1 MEGKEGDFLLVVNKG
16 VPVAFS
22 MNMNWKSK
30 LSIFIICVSVV
41 AISLGCG
48 ESSLKNPVEPE
59 TNPNESTPAPQ
70 KPTITINISKS
81 TAAPG
86 ESVKITATV
95 SAINGSKLM
104 LNWVNTTGYGEL
116 SNISQNSVIWTAP
129 NNSIGEV
136 RVEVI
141 QLIVT
146 IISHVISV
154 KESGVDTNTNIETVT
169 KTIPITIN
177 D

>member
-1 MEGKEGDFLLVVNKG
+1 
-16 VPVAFS
+16 
-22 MNMNWKSK
+22 MNWKFK
-30 LSIFIICVSVV
+30 LNIFIICVSII

-48 ESSLKNPVEPE
+48 ESSLENPVGSE
-59 TNPNESTPAPQ
+59 NSPNESTPASE
-70 KPTITINISKS
+70 KPTVTIDISKS
-81 TAAPG
+81 AVAPG

-95 SAINGSKLM
+95 SAVKGSKLM
-104 LNWVNTTGYGEL
+104 LNWVNTTGYGEM
-116 SNISQNSVIWTAP
+116 SNINQNSVTWTAP
-129 NNSIGEV
+129 NTDIGEV
-136 RVEVI
+136 RIEVI

-169 KTIPITIN
+169 KTIPITII

>member
-1 MEGKEGDFLLVVNKG
+1 
-16 VPVAFS
+16 
-22 MNMNWKSK
+22 MNWNLKVV
-30 LSIFIICVSVV
+30 IFIICASIV

-48 ESSLKNPVEPE
+48 ESSLKNPVDSEI
-59 TNPNESTPAPQ
+59 NPNESTSAPQ
-70 KPTITINISKS
+70 KPNVTINISKS
-81 TAAPG
+81 TVAPG

-95 SAINGSKLM
+95 SSVNGSKLM

-129 NNSIGEV
+129 SNSIGEI

-141 QLIVT
+141 QLIIT

-154 KESGVDTNTNIETVT
+154 KESGVDTSTNIETVT
-169 KTIPITIN
+169 KTILITITN
-177 D
+177 